1 VFYTPHAFYAQAPN
15 LSPVARRVY
24 GWAEHTLAFATDR
37 VIATSR
43 EEMQLAITLGIPEH
57 KLTVVENGI
66 DVRSDEALARARR
79 AARMTLGIGD
89 DRRVVA
95 FVGRLVPQK
104 APQLAVETFRRIM
117 ADHPRT
123 ELVLVGDGSEA
134 PQVAAAIQSA
144 GLTPHIRWIRQGTGR
159 DILPAVDVLLVSSHY
174 EGFSYVM
181 LEALDAGCAI
191 VSRPVGGA
199 RDCIMSPNNGAIVDA
214 GTAESLAAAVGEFL
228 RSDDRLQA
236 AHACSRDQ
244 ARRFEIDR
252 MVDRL
257 VTLYR
262 GESRDAA

>member
-1 VFYTPHAFYAQAPN
+1 
-15 LSPVARRVY
+15 
-24 GWAEHTLAFATDR
+24 
-37 VIATSR
+37 
-43 EEMQLAITLGIPEH
+43 MMLGIPEH

-66 DVRSDEALARARR
+66 ELQSDETLARARI
-79 AARMTLGIGD
+79 AARQALGIDD

-104 APQLAVETFRRIM
+104 APQLAIETFRRIK
-117 ADHPRT
+117 ADYPRT
-123 ELVLVGDGSEA
+123 ELVLVGDGNDA
-134 PQVAAAIQSA
+134 PHVATAIQTA
-144 GLTPHIRWIRQGTGR
+144 GLTPHVRWIRRGAGR

-199 RDCIMSPNNGAIVDA
+199 RDCIVSGENGAIVEAADA
-214 GTAESLAAAVGEFL
+214 GSLAAAVGEFL
-228 RSDDRLQA
+228 QSDHRLQTA
-236 AHACSRDQ
+236 RRSSRDR

-252 MVDRL
+252 MVQRL

>member
-1 VFYTPHAFYAQAPN
+1 
-15 LSPVARRVY
+15 
-24 GWAEHTLAFATDR
+24 
-37 VIATSR
+37 
-43 EEMQLAITLGIPEH
+43 
-57 KLTVVENGI
+57 
-66 DVRSDEALARARR
+66 
-79 AARMTLGIGD
+79 
-89 DRRVVA
+89 
-95 FVGRLVPQK
+95 
-104 APQLAVETFRRIM
+104 
-117 ADHPRT
+117 
-123 ELVLVGDGSEA
+123 
-134 PQVAAAIQSA
+134 
-144 GLTPHIRWIRQGTGR
+144 
-159 DILPAVDVLLVSSHY
+159 
-174 EGFSYVM
+174 
-181 LEALDAGCAI
+181 